1 MDYTIRIK
9 HPYRRHCYV
18 LQNVLIMQAVQFNLY
33 SMENSSPFVGSSP
46 KSGQTRDH
54 YICSFAGCK
63 AFPEVCKLNP
73 AHHLL

>member
-1 MDYTIRIK
+1 MDYTIGIK

-18 LQNVLIMQAVQFNLY
+18 LQNVLTMQAVQVTLF

-46 KSGQTRDH
+46 NSGQTRDH
-54 YICSFAGCK
+54 CIRRFAGYK
-63 AFPEVCKLNP
+63 AFTEVCKLNP